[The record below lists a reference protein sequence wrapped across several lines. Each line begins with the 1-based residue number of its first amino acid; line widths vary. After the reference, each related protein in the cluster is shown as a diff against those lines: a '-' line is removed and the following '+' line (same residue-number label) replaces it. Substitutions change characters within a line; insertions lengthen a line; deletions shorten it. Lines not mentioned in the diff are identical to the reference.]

1 MTNRVEGVE
10 IRRDLAGVDWPAM
23 KRDLAADDF
32 DNGRTPEQLRRSFEA
47 SYATSFAWAGGRM
60 VSTARLLADGVCNA
74 YLTDVWTAS
83 AWRRRGVASAVVR
96 DLLERVPGHHVAL
109 FTASHAGFYAG
120 LGFEEEHTGMSTVV
134 GTWLEGG
141 TA

>member
-1 MTNRVEGVE
+1 VTNRVEGVE
-10 IRRDLAGVDWPAM
+10 IRRDLAGVDWSAM
-23 KRDLAADDF
+23 RRDVAADDF

-47 SYATSFAWAGGRM
+47 SYATALAWTGDGV

-83 AWRRRGVASAVVR
+83 GWRRRGIASAVVR

-109 FTASHAGFYAG
+109 FTASHAPFYAG
-120 LGFEEEHTGMSTVV
+120 LGFEEEHTGMSKVV
-134 GTWLEGG
+134 GTWLGG
-141 TA
+141 GSR